1 MSPKMVLSRAHT
13 YHILDE
19 LYVFMYVQGKEER
32 GKGELRNRDWGR
44 FPLILNKERKVV
56 LFPPGFQT
64 V

>member
-1 MSPKMVLSRAHT
+1 MSLVTRE
-13 YHILDE
+13 ID
-19 LYVFMYVQGKEER
+19 R
-32 GKGELRNRDWGR
+32 GVRMKRNGGPRNRDWGR